1 MDLWALMEADCPTCA
16 LGMYLSGPKCEGW
29 QKASVLRDVDSDLE
43 AAQFQMR
50 IVRVLD
56 VTKTDGTRWE
66 VVEKAIFS
74 HGLDFVE
81 IA

>member
-1 MDLWALMEADCPTCA
+1 V
-16 LGMYLSGPKCEGW
+16 CEGR
-29 QKASVLRDVDSDLE
+29 QKESVLRDVDSDLE

-50 IVRVLD
+50 ILRVLD
-56 VTKTDGTRWE
+56 VTKTDGPRWE
-66 VVEKAIFS
+66 VVGKTILS

>member
-1 MDLWALMEADCPTCA
+1 MRFGDVLV
-16 LGMYLSGPKCEGW
+16 GPQVCEGR
-29 QKASVLRDVDSDLE
+29 QKESVLRDVDSDLE
-43 AAQFQMR
+43 GAQFQMR
-50 IVRVLD
+50 ILRVLD

-66 VVEKAIFS
+66 VVGKTIFS